1 MKVWPLYQA
10 CEIALRLQYASRQ
23 DLLQRAV
30 ELALSVGA
38 KVALDLASFE
48 VVREF
53 RADVEALLQSGRIEC
68 CFCNEVFPPPCTI
81 TPFRISPKFIA
92 NLKSS

>member
-1 MKVWPLYQA
+1 MCKLVLLREACAYLAVWCA
-10 CEIALRLQYASRQ
+10 ARQ

-30 ELALSVGA
+30 ELAQSVGA

-53 RADVEALLQSGRIEC
+53 RADVEALLHSGRIEC
-68 CFCNEVFPPPCTI
+68 CFCNEVPPSIPGM
-81 TPFRISPKFIA
+81 RMA
-92 NLKSS
+92 

>member
-1 MKVWPLYQA
+1 MSRHCPLL
-10 CEIALRLQYASRQ
+10 CCGVRQ

-53 RADVEALLQSGRIEC
+53 RADIEALLHSGRIEC
-68 CFCNEVFPPPCTI
+68 CFCNEV
-81 TPFRISPKFIA
+81 
-92 NLKSS
+92 LL